1 LESLFNRTGFLV
13 LMRIG
18 AVTAFVSPPCHC
30 EEERRGNLIPT
41 INANALAISSR
52 VSDGSENPLRS
63 KECSVQP
70 DPKGHAQKEIE
81 L

>member
-1 LESLFNRTGFLV
+1 LFLCGSAQSLRSCRRLV
-13 LMRIG
+13 I
-18 AVTAFVSPPCHC
+18 A
-30 EEERRGNLIPT
+30 RRNDV
-41 INANALAISSR
+41 AISSR